1 MPLGFV
7 VVTWRR
13 CGANARTDRQRTER
27 RSSPCRRNASGSA
40 ISATDRDKG
49 RRHGQFLRFM
59 GAMTVSDRLN
69 AHPIRHALAPLHPT
83 RHPANTLMP
92 IGLVVVAWRR
102 CGANARTYGC
112 RSTGVPR
119 HGRTP
124 GAALFRPR
132 IAGQTALRPVL
143 AVRRHGER
151 AGSSKRKPHPSRV
164 SPSPTQCPA
173 CHADRFG
180 RRGVAAVWS

>member
-83 RHPANTLMP
+83 RHPANMLMP

-132 IAGQTALRPVL
+132 IADRRRYARCLRFADTVNAPDRQNANLTRRALAPARHIDQPVMPI
-143 AVRRHGER
+143 G
-151 AGSSKRKPHPSRV
+151 
-164 SPSPTQCPA
+164 
-173 CHADRFG
+173 
-180 RRGVAAVWS
+180 

>member
-13 CGANARTDRQRTER
+13 CRASARTDRQRTKR

-83 RHPANTLMP
+83 RHPRQHAHADWVDRYDVTARRRRYFCYGQP
-92 IGLVVVAWRR
+92 QRQSHGLCLRL
-102 CGANARTYGC
+102 CGRDK
-112 RSTGVPR
+112 RV
-119 HGRTP
+119 
-124 GAALFRPR
+124 
-132 IAGQTALRPVL
+132 
-143 AVRRHGER
+143 
-151 AGSSKRKPHPSRV
+151 GSSKRKPGPSRV
-164 SPSPTQCPA
+164 SPTPTTSTQRPA
-173 CHADRFG
+173 FHADRV
-180 RRGVAAVWS
+180 RRCDVRRCGGAAVRRCRASARTYGSADA

>member
-1 MPLGFV
+1 MTPLGFV

-69 AHPIRHALAPLHPT
+69 AHPIRHAFAPLRPP
-83 RHPANTLMP
+83 RHNARPVMP
-92 IGLVVVAWRR
+92 IGLVALSVRR
-102 CGANARTYGC
+102 CRASARSVGLSTRLSPPSLQNAGGGAISATDSRKGEVTVNSCG
-112 RSTGVPR
+112 S
-119 HGRTP
+119 
-124 GAALFRPR
+124 
-132 IAGQTALRPVL
+132 QTR
-143 AVRRHGER
+143 
-151 AGSSKRKPHPSRV
+151 
-164 SPSPTQCPA
+164 
-173 CHADRFG
+173 
-180 RRGVAAVWS
+180 